1 MKTKTDKKIN
11 LLTGYAIASTLVFGI
26 VILSSFGEKD
36 KKETFD
42 EITVKRINV
51 IGEDQSLKLV
61 ISNKDRQHS
70 GRMNGKDWPKR
81 ERKAGM
87 IFFND
92 EGDECGGLIY
102 GGATKDG
109 KTNSGMSLTMDQYH
123 EDQVIQILNAEY
135 YENGKSNIERGI
147 SISDFPI
154 GSNIE
159 ERNTKMK
166 ELEKIENADERK
178 QKMREWMKQSG
189 SKKRLFI
196 GRTRGNS
203 SGLFLADTN
212 GQPKMMIYIDDKGNP
227 KIETFN
233 EKGES
238 KNFLEEKK

>member
-1 MKTKTDKKIN
+1 MKTTTEKKIN
-11 LLTGYAIASTLVFGI
+11 LLTGYAIISSLVFGTL
-26 VILSSFGEKD
+26 ILSSFGDKE
-36 KKETFD
+36 KKEVFD

-51 IGEDQSLKLV
+51 VDEKGEIRMVL
-61 ISNKDRQHS
+61 SNKERQHS
-70 GRMNGKDWPKR
+70 GRMNGKDWSKR
-81 ERKAGM
+81 ERMSGM
-87 IFFND
+87 LFFND

-102 GGATKDG
+102 SGKTTEG
-109 KTNSGMSLTMDQYH
+109 KTNSGMSITMDQYH

-147 SISDFPI
+147 SINDFPV
-154 GSNIE
+154 GSNID
-159 ERNTKMK
+159 ERNLKLK

-178 QKMREWMKQSG
+178 QKIRAFMKQSS

-212 GQPKMMIYIDDKGNP
+212 GQPRMMIYVDDKGNP

-233 EKGES
+233 EKGEPI
-238 KNFLEEKK
+238 NFLEEKK